1 MQSDLFAVVVFDL
14 GYVPVSL
21 DERLWTDK
29 LFALAQSASIQ
40 TASMA

>member
-1 MQSDLFAVVVFDL
+1 MQSDATALVVFDL
-14 GYVPVSL
+14 GYVAVSL

-29 LFALAQSASIQ
+29 LLALAQSASIQ